1 MSFQVN
7 KPVNATVFN
16 ALGLPSFRQGSEV
29 SVWRGATSVNKL
41 LCKSKG
47 MTAEIATW
55 KILPQMSGLRSKY
68 LVSSDVPAPLAYNH
82 IVVTDCRHEQFGK
95 VGKIVNRFSQDS
107 FDVIMFAD
115 ESRYTF
121 KTGQYSTIRD
131 KDRLFDYDVFK
142 NERSDTYI
150 DLDADLPKEDLGEIR
165 HDEVV
170 EEKTPTKQIE
180 LGEPLT
186 YKIQYVTSDG
196 ESFNTIFEVN
206 RYVDEQNKQRLYQ
219 KKMTLLKAMA
229 EEVGLEFEVNG
240 LSIVLK

>member
-16 ALGLPSFRQGSEV
+16 PLGLPNFRQGVEV

-41 LCKSKG
+41 LCKSNG
-47 MTAEIATW
+47 MTAEIPTW
-55 KILPQMSGLRSKY
+55 KILPQMSGLRSRY

-95 VGKIVNRFSQDS
+95 VGKIVNRFSKDS

-131 KDRLFDYDVFK
+131 RDRLFDYDVFK
-142 NERSDTYI
+142 NERSDIYV
-150 DLDADLPKEDLGEIR
+150 DLDADTPKEDLGEVVQEDLI
-165 HDEVV
+165 DEQPVRKQV
-170 EEKTPTKQIE
+170 E
-180 LGEPLT
+180 LDEPVT

-206 RYVDEQNKQRLYQ
+206 QYIDEQNKQRLRQ
-219 KKMTLLKAMA
+219 KKMVLLKAMA
-229 EEVGLEFEVNG
+229 QEVGLEFEVDG
-240 LSIVLK
+240 SSIILK